1 MRGHVRDAEV
11 VVAEHHGVAGGVRVV
26 GVDLSVAVE
35 VHVARGEGEVE
46 GLLVEGVG
54 NRGVDLTGERE
65 LDGRPH
71 ALEGSPAGF
80 WGDAAQ
86 LERGDVRHER
96 EVEHVDDTGDK
107 ACAGYLGDGVDP
119 DLRVAHV
126 ASRTAY
132 HSRVA
137 HDDGPAP
144 VVERHVGE
152 GLDAELRAVPG
163 RVAHRDR
170 DDGAFFSAHGCSSPE
185 RAARPSGT
193 RKRFSTL
200 QT

>member
-54 NRGVDLTGERE
+54 NRGVDLTG
-65 LDGRPH
+65 
-71 ALEGSPAGF
+71 
-80 WGDAAQ
+80 
-86 LERGDVRHER
+86 ER